1 MSLLMP
7 DLSLGDRV
15 LRIADTQGSPTAD
28 ELRRVCAAGSQDAVL
43 RALGEAALADAA
55 SEARGQPPADA
66 PELTATAWEALMRSA
81 PPQARQASAELL
93 ALVPAPDGHPQL
105 FKPVN
110 GTTHGSA
117 HPAAEGAVPVRL
129 SGDQLVTVS
138 KRWARTQLPGPAA
151 HPAMPLAKVW
161 AERQCLWVDSRESRI
176 LPAAFAAGFVPLR
189 PSHDSALTL
198 WPQGQQQ
205 GTSPNVAASPV
216 LRLAVEIGCG
226 IPYEARTDGTV
237 LLPPLTVAD
246 LLAMLY
252 PNPIRTAAWRRNRW
266 ERMASSLRGLERM
279 CSAADPQRRP
289 AFEILSTPGARPDL
303 EDEVR
308 LAIHAPTGDSGPR
321 LPRDAMRSLGRGY
334 GRGLWLMVS
343 AARCWDRLIARKGE
357 LPSPVTRGAPAK
369 SMRRLPAVGVDE
381 IVAMCRWP
389 GGPKP
394 LTPAAVSRARSAA
407 AATLETLADSG
418 WLTLASA
425 QGWHGAHS
433 ELVGPE
439 RSAVG
444 VARSAPVRILPA
456 PWWTKAGTEAP
467 PAPQH
472 TR

>member
-110 GTTHGSA
+110 GSA
-117 HPAAEGAVPVRL
+117 HPAEEGAVPVRL

-216 LRLAVEIGCG
+216 LRLAIEVGCG
-226 IPYEARTDGTV
+226 ISYEARTDGTV

-252 PNPIRTAAWRRNRW
+252 PPPIRTAAWRRNRW

-289 AFEILSTPGARPDL
+289 AFEILSAPGARPDL

-334 GRGLWLMVS
+334 GRGLWLLVS
-343 AARCWDRLIARKGE
+343 AARCWDRLIASKGE

-407 AATLETLADSG
+407 AATLETLADAG
-418 WLTLASA
+418 WLTLVSA

-433 ELVGPE
+433 ALVGPE

-467 PAPQH
+467 PVPQH